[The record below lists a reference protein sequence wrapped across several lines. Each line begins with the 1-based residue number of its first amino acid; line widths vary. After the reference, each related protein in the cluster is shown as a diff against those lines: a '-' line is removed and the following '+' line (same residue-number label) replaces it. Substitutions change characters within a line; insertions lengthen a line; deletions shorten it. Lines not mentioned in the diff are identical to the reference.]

1 MQDVFILALLPRAH
15 KTLHPPLNRP
25 SRPRV
30 SETEI
35 RSQRRPS
42 PSSPSTA
49 LSACHP
55 PPPALTDASSR
66 FPIRDAGNPPLNRR
80 VASFF
85 HNVPTSTLG
94 NDLLNGAVVSRRRA
108 IRRSPRATGR
118 CGYGPAAT
126 PIMHNCSRV
135 EGEGEDS
142 LVAIECVFCLPR
154 CFAFCC
160 QLLPFVG
167 ERAHY
172 PPR

>member
-1 MQDVFILALLPRAH
+1 MYLSWHYSHVHIRH
-15 KTLHPPLNRP
+15 YTLHSIDLHDPERAKLKSDLGATFSLP
-25 SRPRV
+25 SVFP
-30 SETEI
+30 
-35 RSQRRPS
+35 
-42 PSSPSTA
+42 
-49 LSACHP
+49 ACHP
-55 PPPALTDASSR
+55 PPSAFTDANSR
-66 FPIRDAGNPPLNRR
+66 FPVRDAGNPPLNRR

-142 LVAIECVFCLPR
+142 LVAIERVFCLPH
-154 CFAFCC
+154 CFAFCW

-172 PPR
+172 LPR